1 MNEGLE
7 VQTPALPL
15 RLRETTRF
23 TRIKEDVSCP
33 KSPRVGN
40 TARIRL
46 AITDNVSVADGP
58 LRELNELV
66 GDGAEPRRRVEET
79 TALVERRALAEQP
92 LNETEKL
99 GKTEILRT

>member
-1 MNEGLE
+1 MNEGSDARNSSTDYE
-7 VQTPALPL
+7 RQC
-15 RLRETTRF
+15 
-23 TRIKEDVSCP
+23 DSHVSKKTYCAQ
-33 KSPRVGN
+33 KIPRVGN
-40 TARIRL
+40 PARIRL

-66 GDGAEPRRRVEET
+66 GDRTEPRRRVEET

-99 GKTEILRT
+99 ENTEIRKT